1 MKRFREALKT
11 VMPSREVR
19 RIAGLAYDLRSHTGH
34 QGSLFGSEKTFGYS
48 PHLSLLNVAG
58 DAVFDYV
65 ILGELRN
72 ASRHV
77 WLPLPGPDGGPV
89 RLAGLEQ
96 ALPDPWQ
103 DYREQRARE
112 TPPGSRPRADPPRR
126 RPRRR
131 ARHCRGSVPVAAGIW
146 PAGETR
152 LTPATRPSMERR

>member
-1 MKRFREALKT
+1 M
-11 VMPSREVR
+11 V
-19 RIAGLAYDLRSHTGH
+19 
-34 QGSLFGSEKTFGYS
+34 
-48 PHLSLLNVAG
+48 G

-112 TPPGSRPRADPPRR
+112 RRQAADRQQALRDAGPDDEPGT
-126 RPRRR
+126 
-131 ARHCRGSVPVAAGIW
+131 
-146 PAGETR
+146 AGEAFR
-152 LTPATRPSMERR
+152 